1 MHSLL
6 RRFDLIDNANE
17 TKLQEQIFLLREIQ
31 RKRINGFFTQ
41 ETKITMKDVHNN
53 KLVVRSATNLTWIE
67 CWLQLLMSFDFIMFQ
82 IYFFLQEIRWLSTT
96 VVNFMQKIEISM
108 SAPLSIK
115 EVGGINTVMMPTSM
129 DSTWKV
135 TIRHTLMGWT
145 GLIGMDI
152 ITHSK
157 QQKWRSEDSR
167 PMMLI
172 YCVWSSVILDL
183 FLDYLNKQY
192 SNFCLFVIIKY
203 KKISLTIFILS

>member
-1 MHSLL
+1 
-6 RRFDLIDNANE
+6 
-17 TKLQEQIFLLREIQ
+17 
-31 RKRINGFFTQ
+31 
-41 ETKITMKDVHNN
+41 MKNVHNN

-96 VVNFMQKIEISM
+96 VVNFMQKIEISI

-115 EVGGINTVMMPTSM
+115 EVGGINTVMMPISM

-192 SNFCLFVIIKY
+192 SNFCLFLIIKY